1 MVRRSSGW
9 NVSCNSVLM
18 FLSLITIHPLPGDEA
33 RVIEVLDSIRCLVAT
48 NADCSCC
55 LFAAGAE
62 AGSSICYLERWHN
75 RAALDRHL
83 RSPLYCRVLEAMELS
98 RLPPTVEFYQLTPIG
113 GLDVIENIR
122 LQPLVRDRPA
132 GRATDNK

>member
-1 MVRRSSGW
+1 
-9 NVSCNSVLM
+9 M
-18 FLSLITIHPLPGDEA
+18 FLSLIIIHPLPGDEA
-33 RVIEVLDSIRCLVAT
+33 KVIEVLDSIRCLAAT
-48 NADCSCC
+48 NADCRGCFFTSG
-55 LFAAGAE
+55 AGPDC
-62 AGSSICYLERWHN
+62 SICYLEHWGT

-122 LQPLVRDRPA
+122 LHPLTCDTDKQA
-132 GRATDNK
+132 GERK